1 MLLHKLCHVS
11 KQWLSSY
18 FIAPG
23 NHSLVCEIDEIQANF
38 RWKWVVYRS
47 ANWKQ
52 IFLGWELRKS
62 RKKKPQ
68 NFHLRKSIMKMGVI
82 IVMTSLVKTDT
93 NNLS

>member
-11 KQWLSSY
+11 KQWLCSY

-62 RKKKPQ
+62 RKK
-68 NFHLRKSIMKMGVI
+68 
-82 IVMTSLVKTDT
+82 TSK
-93 NNLS
+93 LSLKEEHHEDGSDYSYDFFGEDRY